1 MKCFAL
7 VDCNNFYASCE
18 KLFRPDLKHTPVVVL
33 SNNDG
38 CVVARSREVKQL
50 GIKMGVP
57 FFKLREE
64 VERYGIV
71 AFSSNYALYADIS
84 NRVMTTLE
92 ELAPNIE
99 IYSIDEAF
107 LDLTGVSHCCSLTEF
122 GQQVRET
129 VYNWIGISVGVGIA
143 PTKTLAK
150 LANYAAKTYKA
161 TGGVVDL
168 TSRDRQRKLMAITP
182 IEEVWGV
189 GRQLSKHLRII
200 NIDTALK
207 LADADPRWI
216 KKQFNVVL
224 ERTVRELNGDSC
236 LNLEEVAAPK
246 KQIVSSRSFGERITD
261 LQIMAEA
268 IASYAARATEKLR
281 IQKQYARSLTIFI
294 RTNPFSET
302 EPYYSNSATYQFPI
316 PTDDTRDML
325 EQSRSLLDL
334 IWRDGYRYM
343 KGGVILTDF
352 YDAGVYQPDL
362 FCESHIR
369 GNSKVLMQVLDT
381 INHSGKGKV
390 WFAGEGITR
399 AWSMK
404 REHLSPAYTT
414 NWRELPVVR

>member
-18 KLFRPDLKHTPVVVL
+18 KLFRPDLKHRPVVVL

-38 CVVARSREVKQL
+38 CVVARSKEVKQL

-64 VERYGIV
+64 IERHGIV

-107 LDLTGVSHCCSLTEF
+107 LDLTSIGHFCSLYQF

-129 VYNWIGISVGVGIA
+129 IAQWIGISVGVGIA

-150 LANYAAKTYKA
+150 LANYAAKKYPA
-161 TGGVVDL
+161 THGVVDL
-168 TSRDRQRKLMAITP
+168 MEQTRQRNLMAITP
-182 IEEVWGV
+182 VEEIWGIGRKLSYQLNTV
-189 GRQLSKHLRII
+189 G
-200 NIDTALK
+200 IDTALK
-207 LADADPRWI
+207 LADVEPAWI

-224 ERTVRELNGDSC
+224 ERTVHELNGLSC
-236 LNLEEVAAPK
+236 LDLADVEPLK
-246 KQIVSSRSFGERITD
+246 KQIISSRSFGERITD
-261 LQIMAEA
+261 KHVMAEA

-281 IQKQYARSLTIFI
+281 QQKQIARSLTVFI
-294 RTNPFSET
+294 RTNPFSGN
-302 EPYYSNSATYQFPI
+302 EPYYSNSATFKFGT

-325 EQSRSLLDL
+325 EKCHLLLDS
-334 IWRDGYRYM
+334 IWRSGYRYM
-343 KGGVILTDF
+343 KGGVMLNDF
-352 YDAGVYQPDL
+352 YDSGVFQPDL
-362 FCESHIR
+362 FSAHPTKR
-369 GNSKVLMQVLDT
+369 HSKALMQILDE
-381 INHSGKGKV
+381 INHSGKAKV
-390 WFAGEGITR
+390 WFAGEGITQK
-399 AWSMK
+399 WSMR

-414 NWRELPVVR
+414 HWDDLPNVK